1 MENQGKFAQI
11 WQSISDKI
19 QDQSWFQQLKAK
31 WDELDSRAKTVLKY
45 AGLLGSVFLGVSL
58 VGTSLY
64 SVAETKSE
72 IDEKLALIQKIQS
85 SQDELRRL
93 RDVTSRFDGGDAA
106 PWAGFLQ
113 EKAQAAGFDP
123 SIVQI
128 ASETA
133 VGAKPDAAKSK
144 DAAKGAAAA
153 APANGP
159 EETIVE
165 VGLKRINVRQLVK
178 YVHEIENGGRTV
190 KVRRLQIDTAPDES
204 GYLDAKVS
212 LSAFRLKP

>member
-1 MENQGKFAQI
+1 MENEGKLSQI
-11 WQSISDKI
+11 WQRFSDKI
-19 QDQSWFQQLKAK
+19 QDQTWFQQLKAK
-31 WDELDSRAKTVLKY
+31 WDELDSRAKTVIKY
-45 AGLLGSVFLGVSL
+45 AGLVGSVVLGVGL

-93 RDVTSRFDGGDAA
+93 REVTARFDGGDAA

-113 EKAQAAGFDP
+113 EKAQTAGFDP

-128 ASETA
+128 VSETP
-133 VGAKPDAAKSK
+133 VGAKADAAKSK
-144 DAAKGAAAA
+144 DAAKGAP

-159 EETIVE
+159 EEAIIE

-178 YVHEIENGGRTV
+178 YVHEIENGGRTL